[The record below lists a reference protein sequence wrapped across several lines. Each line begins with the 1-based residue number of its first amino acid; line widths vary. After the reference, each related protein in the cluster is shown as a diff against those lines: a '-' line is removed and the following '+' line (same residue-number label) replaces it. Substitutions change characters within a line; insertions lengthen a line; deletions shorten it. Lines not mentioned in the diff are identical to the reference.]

1 MSLRNKALRRWHD
14 MSPWKTLSSVEEKE
28 DALLLMGKKFRP
40 YKHSIYVLQHA
51 ALKIQ
56 HWFFKIP
63 SMDAPRQNKETF
75 MQQVLSP

>member
-1 MSLRNKALRRWHD
+1 
-14 MSPWKTLSSVEEKE
+14 MSPWKALSSVEAKE

-40 YKHSIYVLQHA
+40 YKNSIYVLQHA

-63 SMDAPRQNKETF
+63 SMDAPRQTKETL
-75 MQQVLSP
+75 MQKVLSP

>member
-1 MSLRNKALRRWHD
+1 MSVRDQAIKRWHHR
-14 MSPWKTLSSVEEKE
+14 SPWKSNSSIEAKE

-56 HWFFKIP
+56 HWFFKTP
-63 SMDAPRQNKETF
+63 STRVPRNTKESLI
-75 MQQVLSP
+75 QQVLSP